1 MLVLGPGV
9 LDGLHQPD
17 EERFAMIV
25 TAMAR
30 FMVGVVRARLFDIKL
45 ACRPS
50 LPAKIRALYHFSTSI
65 R

>member
-1 MLVLGPGV
+1 
-9 LDGLHQPD
+9 
-17 EERFAMIV
+17 MIV

-30 FMVGVVRARLFDIKL
+30 FMVGVARARLFDIKL